1 VRRPVLQ
8 SIGFSALLL
17 GADEAEYV
25 RWYPRT
31 VKKSTRFAATLAAV
45 VLSAS
50 SFIAPGAGAAQ
61 LAAPDGILVGEV
73 PLEVEYSSNGK
84 LAFVTNAHSNNVSV
98 INTKTLTVVNTI
110 EVGDSPQSI
119 HRSKNNRLMYVTN
132 REDSTVSVIDIKHQV
147 VVSTWA
153 MASGTE
159 TCRLNPKGNLLACVT
174 AAAPYQFI
182 VYRSSNGSFIR
193 STLLP
198 GDPSGVN
205 FSKNGKTAYISI
217 PDELVVVPVSL
228 VNGVAETSIELDYPG
243 AWPALS
249 TDKSKLYMPH
259 FDDDVVSIVSL
270 KTNTVVASVTMP
282 EGCMPSA
289 AVARPRGKFMYVTC
303 FGTGTVEAINI
314 MTNTIDVSKR
324 VMTEAGL
331 AGISV
336 NPAGTQALVTNPM
349 TGEVW
354 VLKGLK

>member
-1 VRRPVLQ
+1 M
-8 SIGFSALLL
+8 
-17 GADEAEYV
+17 
-25 RWYPRT
+25 
-31 VKKSTRFAATLAAV
+31 KKSTRFAATLAAV

-50 SFIAPGAGAAQ
+50 SFITPSAGAAQ
-61 LAAPDGILVGEV
+61 LASPDGILVGEL
-73 PLEVEYSSNGK
+73 PLEVAYSSNGK
-84 LAFVTNAHSNNVSV
+84 LAFVTNANSDTVSV
-98 INTKTLTVVNTI
+98 INTKTFTVVNTI
-110 EVGDSPQSI
+110 EVGEGPQSI

-132 REDSTVSVIDIKHQV
+132 REDSTVSVIDIKHQN
-147 VVSTWA
+147 VVSTWE

-174 AAAPYQFI
+174 AAPPFQLT
-182 VYRSSNGSFIR
+182 VYRSSNGSFVR

-198 GDPSGVN
+198 GDPSGIN

-228 VNGVAETSIELDYPG
+228 VNGIVGSSIVLDYPG

-249 TDKSKLYMPH
+249 SDKSKLYMPH
-259 FDDDVVSIVSL
+259 FDDETVSVVSL
-270 KTNTVVASVTMP
+270 KTKTVVASVTMP
-282 EGCMPSA
+282 DGCMPSA

-303 FGTGTVEAINI
+303 FGTGTVEAINVR
-314 MTNTIDVSKR
+314 TNTIDVSKR

-336 NPAGTQALVTNPM
+336 NAAGTQAIVTNPM
-349 TGEVW
+349 SGEIW